1 MPNRWPRWPTGCC
14 MSRTENWSP
23 TAASR
28 QRTTSPPVMSK
39 KRCRLKD
46 EAAMLT
52 IGKVAERA
60 QVTADSIRFY
70 EREGLIRPAGKS
82 ESGYRLYTEEAIR
95 RIEFIKQAQEC
106 GFSLAD
112 IRELLE
118 LRRPDSACCDDIYRV
133 SVEKKLQLEHKI
145 KALTA
150 MSQAL
155 TRLIDMCSRDR
166 KSLDECPILGAL
178 EAGGG

>member
-1 MPNRWPRWPTGCC
+1 
-14 MSRTENWSP
+14 
-23 TAASR
+23 
-28 QRTTSPPVMSK
+28 
-39 KRCRLKD
+39 
-46 EAAMLT
+46 MLT
-52 IGKVAERA
+52 IGKVAQRA

-118 LRRPDSACCDDIYRV
+118 LRSTDSACCDDIYRV
-133 SVEKKLQLEHKI
+133 SVEKKLQLERKI
-145 KALTA
+145 KALNA

-155 TRLIDMCSRDR
+155 TRLIDMCSHDR

-178 EAGGG
+178 EAGLAKRPGKSPKIQSTGRSK

>member
-1 MPNRWPRWPTGCC
+1 
-14 MSRTENWSP
+14 
-23 TAASR
+23 
-28 QRTTSPPVMSK
+28 
-39 KRCRLKD
+39 
-46 EAAMLT
+46 MLT
-52 IGKVAERA
+52 IGKVAQRA

-95 RIEFIKQAQEC
+95 RIEFIKQAQDC

-118 LRRPDSACCDDIYRV
+118 LRSTDSACCDDIYRV

-145 KALTA
+145 KTLNA

-155 TRLIDMCSRDR
+155 TRLIDMCSHDR

-178 EAGGG
+178 EAGLAKQPGKSPKNQSTGRSK

>member
-1 MPNRWPRWPTGCC
+1 
-14 MSRTENWSP
+14 
-23 TAASR
+23 
-28 QRTTSPPVMSK
+28 
-39 KRCRLKD
+39 
-46 EAAMLT
+46 MLT
-52 IGKVAERA
+52 IGKVAQRA

-118 LRRPDSACCDDIYRV
+118 LRSTDSACCDDIYRV

-145 KALTA
+145 KTLNA

-155 TRLIDMCSRDR
+155 TRLIDMCSHDR

-178 EAGGG
+178 EAGLAKRPGKSPKIQSTGRSK

>member
-1 MPNRWPRWPTGCC
+1 
-14 MSRTENWSP
+14 
-23 TAASR
+23 
-28 QRTTSPPVMSK
+28 
-39 KRCRLKD
+39 
-46 EAAMLT
+46 MLT

-118 LRRPDSACCDDIYRV
+118 LRSTDSACCDDIYRV
-133 SVEKKLQLEHKI
+133 SVGKKLQLEHKI
-145 KALTA
+145 KALNA

-155 TRLIDMCSRDR
+155 TRLIDMCSHDR

-178 EAGGG
+178 EAGLAKQPGKSPEIQSTGKSK

>member
-1 MPNRWPRWPTGCC
+1 
-14 MSRTENWSP
+14 
-23 TAASR
+23 
-28 QRTTSPPVMSK
+28 
-39 KRCRLKD
+39 
-46 EAAMLT
+46 MLT
-52 IGKVAERA
+52 IGKVAEKA
-60 QVTADSIRFY
+60 QVSADSIRFY

-82 ESGYRLYTEEAIR
+82 GSGYRLYTEEAIR
-95 RIEFIKQAQEC
+95 RIGFIKQAQEC

-118 LRRPDSACCDDIYRV
+118 LRSTDSACCDDIYRV

-145 KALTA
+145 KALHA

-155 TRLIDMCSRDR
+155 TRLIDMCSHDR

-178 EAGGG
+178 EAGLAKQPGNSPKTRSTGRSK

>member
-1 MPNRWPRWPTGCC
+1 
-14 MSRTENWSP
+14 
-23 TAASR
+23 
-28 QRTTSPPVMSK
+28 
-39 KRCRLKD
+39 
-46 EAAMLT
+46 MLT
-52 IGKVAERA
+52 IGKVAQRA

-118 LRRPDSACCDDIYRV
+118 LRSTDSACCDDIYRV

-145 KALTA
+145 KTLNA

-155 TRLIDMCSRDR
+155 TRLIDMCSHDR

-178 EAGGG
+178 EAGLAKQPGKSPKIQSTGRSK

>member
-1 MPNRWPRWPTGCC
+1 
-14 MSRTENWSP
+14 
-23 TAASR
+23 
-28 QRTTSPPVMSK
+28 
-39 KRCRLKD
+39 
-46 EAAMLT
+46 MLT

-118 LRRPDSACCDDIYRV
+118 LRSTDSACCDDIYRV
-133 SVEKKLQLEHKI
+133 SVEKKLQLEHRI
-145 KALTA
+145 KALNA

-155 TRLIDMCSRDR
+155 TRLIDMCSHDR

-178 EAGGG
+178 EAGLEEQRGKSPKIQSTGRSK

>member
-1 MPNRWPRWPTGCC
+1 
-14 MSRTENWSP
+14 
-23 TAASR
+23 
-28 QRTTSPPVMSK
+28 
-39 KRCRLKD
+39 
-46 EAAMLT
+46 MLT
-52 IGKVAERA
+52 IGKVAEKA

-82 ESGYRLYTEEAIR
+82 ESGYRLYTEEAVR
-95 RIEFIKQAQEC
+95 RIAFIKQAQDC

-118 LRRPDSACCDDIYRV
+118 LRSTDTACCDDIYRV

-145 KALTA
+145 KALNA

-155 TRLIDMCSRDR
+155 TRLIDMCSHDR

-178 EAGGG
+178 EAGVAKQGVKAPKAQLKMGARHK

>member
-1 MPNRWPRWPTGCC
+1 
-14 MSRTENWSP
+14 
-23 TAASR
+23 
-28 QRTTSPPVMSK
+28 
-39 KRCRLKD
+39 
-46 EAAMLT
+46 MLT
-52 IGKVAERA
+52 IGKVAQRA

-106 GFSLAD
+106 GVSLAD

-118 LRRPDSACCDDIYRV
+118 LRSTDRACCDDIYRV
-133 SVEKKLQLEHKI
+133 SVEKKLQLERKI
-145 KALTA
+145 KALA
-150 MSQAL
+150 VMSQAL
-155 TRLIDMCSRDR
+155 TRLIDLCSHDR

-178 EAGGG
+178 EAGLAKRPGKSPKIQSTGRSK